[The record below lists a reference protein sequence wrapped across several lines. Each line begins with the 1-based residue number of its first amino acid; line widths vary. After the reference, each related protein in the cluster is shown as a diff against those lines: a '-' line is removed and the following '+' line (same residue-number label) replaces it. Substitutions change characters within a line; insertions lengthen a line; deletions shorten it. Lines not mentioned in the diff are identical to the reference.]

1 MAKQYFTKEGRGMGT
16 NFYWKRIP
24 KEFERYKANVENYIG
39 DCDDTHNVL
48 LHIGK
53 RSAAGLYCH
62 DCGITLNKYGT
73 DYVHDSMYDDWY
85 EVCPICGREGTPI
98 CTFRWTFM
106 KHKWLIEKL
115 AHEGCREKCI
125 VDEYGDSYSPIE
137 FLSEVSTPIEYQAC
151 CEFS

>member
-1 MAKQYFTKEGRGMGT
+1 MGT

-62 DCGITLNKYGT
+62 DCGTTLNKYGT
-73 DYVHDSMYDDWY
+73 GYVHNCDYSEWY
-85 EVCPICGREGTPI
+85 KRCPICGREGVPVSSF
-98 CTFRWTFM
+98 CWTFLGQ
-106 KHKWLIEKL
+106 KWLIVTLAMEGNTEKI
-115 AHEGCREKCI
+115 I
-125 VDEYGDSYSPIE
+125 VDEYGKEYTPQE
-137 FLSEVSTPIEYQAC
+137 FLNAVNTPIEYQVC

>member
-1 MAKQYFTKEGRGMGT
+1 MGT
-16 NFYWKRIP
+16 NFYWKELP
-24 KEFERYKANVENYIG
+24 KEFKRYKANVEKYIG

-53 RSAAGLYCH
+53 RSAAGLYCYE
-62 DCGITLNKYGT
+62 CGTTLNKYGT
-73 DYVHDSMYDDWY
+73 DFVHDSMYDDWY

-98 CTFRWTFM
+98 CSFRWTFM
-106 KHKWLIEKL
+106 KHKWMIEKL
-115 AHEGCREKCI
+115 AHEGCKEKCI

>member
-1 MAKQYFTKEGRGMGT
+1 
-16 NFYWKRIP
+16 
-24 KEFERYKANVENYIG
+24 VEKYVG
-39 DCDDTHNVL
+39 DYGDTGNVL

-85 EVCPICGREGTPI
+85 EVCPICGRKGTPI
-98 CTFRWTFM
+98 CSFRWTM
-106 KHKWLIEKL
+106 LRHKWLIEAL
-115 AHEGCREKCI
+115 TNEGWTAKMI
-125 VDEYGDSYSPIE
+125 VDEYDEEYTPLE
-137 FLSEVSTPIEYQAC
+137 FLIAVKTPIEYQAC

>member
-1 MAKQYFTKEGRGMGT
+1 MGT
-16 NFYWKRIP
+16 NFYWKALP
-24 KEFERYKANVENYIG
+24 QEFKRYKANVEKYIG

-85 EVCPICGREGTPI
+85 EVCPICGRKGTPI
-98 CTFRWTFM
+98 CTFRWTM
-106 KHKWLIEKL
+106 LRHKWLIEAL
-115 AHEGCREKCI
+115 AEEGCTKKMYR
-125 VDEYGDSYSPIE
+125 
-137 FLSEVSTPIEYQAC
+137 
-151 CEFS
+151 